1 MESGKRVNLITI
13 FIYIVYLASA
23 VWFIKN
29 KQMFKIGI
37 VLFCVIS
44 TFTLSILN
52 KKNNKLVDNSIYI
65 NLIIFILV
73 SSLFGTC
80 FNFYSINYY
89 DDFLHLYSGI
99 LACNVAYL
107 IIKYFNSKD
116 NMKDMNKLFVIIF
129 LFMFSMGVASLWEI
143 MEFSIDNLFGM
154 HTQIGGLNDTMID
167 MIDGLVG
174 TIISMPFFLKS
185 LKKLRS

>member
-52 KKNNKLVDNSIYI
+52 KKII
-65 NLIIFILV
+65 NWWIIVFI
-73 SSLFGTC
+73 
-80 FNFYSINYY
+80 
-89 DDFLHLYSGI
+89 
-99 LACNVAYL
+99 
-107 IIKYFNSKD
+107 
-116 NMKDMNKLFVIIF
+116 
-129 LFMFSMGVASLWEI
+129 
-143 MEFSIDNLFGM
+143 
-154 HTQIGGLNDTMID
+154 
-167 MIDGLVG
+167 
-174 TIISMPFFLKS
+174 
-185 LKKLRS
+185 